1 MKKNRGLNQLSDSEI
16 SNKIKGLD
24 SMIRKGETAGQKI
37 DSKFY
42 AMKNFYK
49 NELKKRR
56 GAK

>member
-1 MKKNRGLNQLSDSEI
+1 MRKLKKLSNSQIE
-16 SNKIKGLD
+16 NKIKGLD
-24 SMIRKGETAGQKI
+24 NMISKGEAIGQKV

-56 GAK
+56 GEK